1 MSKLK
6 NFQTVSMEVA
16 EDTLLSDWFFNKEL
30 SFALAISFA
39 SCRIGSSLT
48 SNLTPFFYSIN
59 NDFFLPNLV
68 GLIFCFIRYIY

>member
-1 MSKLK
+1 
-6 NFQTVSMEVA
+6 MEVS

-48 SNLTPFFYSIN
+48 SILTPYFY
-59 NDFFLPNLV
+59 
-68 GLIFCFIRYIY
+68 LI